1 MTGFLIHQSA
11 QQPRKVNTASRVRQL
26 WVWFWLCHI
35 IPEGPWA
42 SYFLNYNFFQL
53 KTGTKMYLK
62 WGRDLKQQDVI
73 PEVVY
78 HINVLFFSWPLI
90 LKWSGTEG
98 FEVETCMLP
107 ISGSR
112 LLPGHSGE
120 LHFPAS
126 LELARTLWPVL
137 ANESCVAEYCHHTVP
152 VCPVSALLARFSQC
166 SFSCALPQQSLLTRP
181 LLFFFLW
188 ISVNSWRPARM

>member
-11 QQPRKVNTASRVRQL
+11 QQPCKVNTASRVRQL
-26 WVWFWLCHI
+26 WVWFWLCHR

-42 SYFLNYNFFQL
+42 SYFLKYNFLQW
-53 KTGTKMYLK
+53 KTGTKMYRK
-62 WGRDLKQQDVI
+62 WDRDMKQQDVI
-73 PEVVY
+73 PDVVY
-78 HINVLFFSWPLI
+78 PINVLFFSWP

-137 ANESCVAEYCHHTVP
+137 ANESCVAEYCHRM
-152 VCPVSALLARFSQC
+152 SL
-166 SFSCALPQQSLLTRP
+166 CALCVH
-181 LLFFFLW
+181 F
-188 ISVNSWRPARM
+188 